1 MDIIILYWHQLHTIF
16 TNTANTHPVTSV
28 LLGAKTLPYMVT
40 GVWSERIWWCRYPG
54 GLGTGKSLL
63 WRPGWRIIGQNGDD
77 IHAHVLRRTC
87 TVHSHLHTIMAISF
101 FCALFCGWV
110 CQSCSELTHYS
121 PASVCYFAWRLI
133 DSRNWVFAFS
143 INHHDSTTA
152 LTSQPW
158 QVVATEDFQE
168 SDTSILYSVPS
179 YRCLGDYRRV

>member
-1 MDIIILYWHQLHTIF
+1 MMSI
-16 TNTANTHPVTSV
+16 S
-28 LLGAKTLPYMVT
+28 
-40 GVWSERIWWCRYPG
+40 
-54 GLGTGKSLL
+54 
-63 WRPGWRIIGQNGDD
+63 WRPWHGKELVVTALVEDNRTEWDD

-158 QVVATEDFQE
+158 QVVATEGLSYFSSAPRSTHFRQHRV
-168 SDTSILYSVPS
+168 SAHNRITVQFYSTPENTIIQTH
-179 YRCLGDYRRV
+179 GT